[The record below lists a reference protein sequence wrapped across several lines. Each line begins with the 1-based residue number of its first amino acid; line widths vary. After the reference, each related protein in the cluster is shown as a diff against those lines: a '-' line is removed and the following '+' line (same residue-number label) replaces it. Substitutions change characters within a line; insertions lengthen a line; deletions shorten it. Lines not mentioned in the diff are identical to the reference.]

1 VICVNNR
8 DEIEWEED
16 MTVSDLLDR
25 LDYTFP
31 RLIVKIDGGV
41 ITRENFAN
49 RTVPDGADVKVI
61 HLLAGG

>member
-1 VICVNNR
+1 MICVNNR

-31 RLIVKIDGGV
+31 RLIVKIDGEV

-49 RTVPDGADVKVI
+49 RTIPDQADVKVI